1 LILILWQ
8 RESTP
13 PPQTPKPNPKNLTNL
28 SQIADLEQKIA
39 RYNPRYSP
47 DILEA
52 YANPHPSLQTE
63 RHTWESLL
71 QPPHQSLPTSSP
83 YEPANPHTISTDLLS
98 SPAQLVALASLQ
110 SFHPPPTEPQP
121 SQPQPS
127 TSTLHLSASS
137 RIQHITTNLEFE
149 IDTFA
154 GNVHALEQ
162 YQTSAGRV
170 ADELLGIS
178 ADALEERESI
188 GRERERENAG
198 LEGGEAEAGSRD
210 VLRALSKVIDR

>member
-1 LILILWQ
+1 MEL
-8 RESTP
+8 
-13 PPQTPKPNPKNLTNL
+13 
-28 SQIADLEQKIA
+28 KIA
-39 RYNPRYSP
+39 RYDAHYYL
-47 DILEA
+47 DILET

-71 QPPHQSLPTSSP
+71 QPPHQSLPSPAPHESS
-83 YEPANPHTISTDLLS
+83 NPHTISSDLLS
-98 SPAQLVALASLQ
+98 SPVQLVAVASLQ

-121 SQPQPS
+121 TEPQPS
-127 TSTLHLSASS
+127 TSTLHISASS
-137 RIQHITTNLEFE
+137 RIQHITTSLEFE

-154 GNVHALEQ
+154 GNVHALKQ

-188 GRERERENAG
+188 GREKERENAG
-198 LEGGEAEAGSRD
+198 LEEGERGPGSRG
-210 VLRALSKVIDR
+210 VLKALSRVIDR